1 MRRITRLP
9 YAAVVPEPLPLFP
22 LNTPLVPGLVLPLH
36 IFEPRYRQLVEDL
49 LARPDEDD
57 REFGIVAIRDG
68 YEVERDGLA
77 ALYPV
82 GTAAILRQADR
93 LDDGRFDIV
102 TTGSRRFR
110 LLDVDFS
117 QPLLRGAVEF
127 LDDVDDPSDAV
138 LARRVARR
146 FLQYRAALSGRVVD
160 TVDDD
165 APDAADDDDVAAAG
179 DDTAELPDDPTVLS
193 YLVTAAMVLPVAERQ
208 VLLAADSTAERL
220 RLAQGLLA
228 RETALITTLG
238 AVPSIDLPGSAPSV
252 N

>member
-1 MRRITRLP
+1 MRRITGLP

-49 LARPDEDD
+49 LARPDEDE

-68 YEVERDGLA
+68 YEVERDGLP

-82 GTAAILRQADR
+82 GTAAILRQAER

-110 LLDVDFS
+110 LLDVDFG

-127 LDDVDDPSDAV
+127 LEDVDDPSDAV

-160 TVDDD
+160 TGDDDVSAGVDDD
-165 APDAADDDDVAAAG
+165 AEDA
-179 DDTAELPDDPTVLS
+179 AELPDDPTVLS
-193 YLVTAAMVLPVAERQ
+193 YLVTAAMVLPVGERQ
-208 VLLAADSTAERL
+208 VLLSADTTAERL